1 MPARVRRPLSQSLAV
16 AGLVWLILLLALFWR
31 LWTPIEG
38 ARRTFTWDAIHEY
51 WGDLQF
57 QRDAYADGEL
67 PLWNPFDRTGYP
79 FHTDP
84 QAGVLYPVNWALVAG
99 AAAGSGTPY
108 WLVAVKIVFHFWLA
122 CTGVWFYLR
131 RRGAHPA
138 ACYAAGAVFIVS
150 YPFLHN
156 IFSALNWG
164 VAWAPWLL
172 AAIDA
177 WAARPDRPRGALV
190 ALAAAMSCLAGAPAS
205 FFYTLLV
212 ALPYGAWAAVAAAR
226 AAEDRRAFLRDA
238 AVSASA
244 AAGLFLAMTA
254 AQLGWTGSAV
264 EHTVRD
270 ARDLTFITEG
280 VLGAKDVAALLMPRM
295 LGENTYVGAAAVM
308 WAALS
313 LSAFATGRRLVLG
326 GVAVAGFALALG
338 KDASFLAAS
347 ASFLEPFGF
356 FRRAHRYLY
365 AAQLPIAILAAEGL
379 DALVRLDAPALA
391 RKILRGVLVW
401 GVVAVAVFGV
411 GFARTQEPN
420 LAAQPLRDAFVLGC
434 LSTAIAAWLTAMILV
449 RAGPWRARFAW
460 IGAAALFLDLWYA
473 RVPDL
478 EKGMVPVPSPRRDGE
493 VAGLDGVPLAARIYD
508 RDYLGYRPGIRLQ
521 VRDLGGYEG
530 DPLAL
535 SRFAALLERVRRAPR
550 DLGHLNVGW
559 LLEADGHGLKKSAAD
574 QGELRPVRKG
584 VRRVAHVAPAVLWTA
599 RVEVVAGGRAAAL
612 AALVGQPVGSAA
624 VLEEESLG
632 AAERAALAGMR
643 AASPPAAVPGRLLAL
658 ERNALVAEV
667 DAPQPGAVV
676 VHEAYFPGWRAW
688 VDGREARVLPANV
701 GFRALLVGPG
711 RHRIEMRYRPRGA
724 LFMALVSLL
733 GLLGAVLTAAI
744 GLRRQARPDP
754 GRRIT
759 EDPSPR
765 PESLRPAPPAP

>member
-16 AGLVWLILLLALFWR
+16 AALVWLVVLLALFWR
-31 LWTPIEG
+31 LWTPIDG

-67 PLWNPFDRTGYP
+67 PLWNPYDRTGYP

-84 QAGVLYPVNWALVAG
+84 QAGVLYPVNWLLVGG
-99 AAAGSGTPY
+99 AALGGETPY

-131 RRGAHPA
+131 RRGTHPA
-138 ACYAAGAVFIVS
+138 ACYAGGAVFIVS

-156 IFSALNWG
+156 IFSALDWG
-164 VAWAPWLL
+164 IAWAPWLL

-177 WAARPDRPRGALV
+177 WAARPDRARGALL

-205 FFYTLLV
+205 FFYSLLV
-212 ALPYGAWAAVAAAR
+212 ALPYGAWALVSAAR
-226 AAEDRRAFLRDA
+226 AAEDRRAFLREA
-238 AVSASA
+238 AVSAAS

-254 AQLGWTGSAV
+254 AQLRWTGSAV

-280 VLGAKDVAALLMPRM
+280 VLGAKDVAALLLPRM
-295 LGENTYVGAAAVM
+295 LGENTYVGAAAVL

-313 LSAFATGRRLVLG
+313 LSAFATSRRLVLA

-338 KDASFLAAS
+338 KDADFLAAS
-347 ASFLEPFGF
+347 ASFLEPFGY

-365 AAQLPIAILAAEGL
+365 VAQLPIAILAAEGL
-379 DALVRLDAPALA
+379 DALVRLDAADLA

-411 GFARTQEPN
+411 GFAMTQQPN
-420 LAAQPLRDAFVLGC
+420 LSAQPLRDAFVLGC
-434 LSTAIAAWLTAMILV
+434 LSTAIAVWVTAMILA
-449 RAGPWRARFAW
+449 RAGPWRSAFAW
-460 IGAAALFLDLWYA
+460 IGAAALLLDLWYA
-473 RVPDL
+473 RVPDI
-478 EKGMVPVPSPRRDGE
+478 EKGMVPVPAPRRDGE
-493 VAGLDGVPLAARIYD
+493 VAALEGVPLAARIYD
-508 RDYLGYRPGIRLQ
+508 RDYLGYRPGIRLR

-535 SRFAALLERVRRAPR
+535 SRFAALLDRVHRSPR

-559 LLEADGHGLKKSAAD
+559 LLEADGHALKKSAAD
-574 QGELRPVRKG
+574 QQELRPVRKG
-584 VRRVAHVAPAVLWTA
+584 VRRVQHVAPAVLWTG
-599 RVEVVAGGRAAAL
+599 RVEVARGGRPAAL
-612 AALVGQPVGSAA
+612 AALFRQPIGSAA
-624 VLEEESLG
+624 VLEEESLD
-632 AAERAALAGMR
+632 AEERAAAARLAAGP
-643 AASPPAAVPGRLLAL
+643 APPAVPGALVAL
-658 ERNALVAEV
+658 ERNGLVAEV
-667 DAPQPGAVV
+667 DAPRAGAVI

-701 GFRALLVGPG
+701 GFRGLLVGPG
-711 RHRIEMRYRPRGA
+711 RHRIEMRYEPRGA
-724 LFMALVSLL
+724 LFMAGVSLL
-733 GLLGAVLTAAI
+733 GMLGAVVVAGV
-744 GLRRQARPDP
+744 GLRRAR
-754 GRRIT
+754 
-759 EDPSPR
+759 
-765 PESLRPAPPAP
+765 